1 MEDDGRS
8 PRLDDAEL
16 AEEIVLY
23 GDLVVAASEAAG
35 DLTLR
40 EIDELLGLDEGGPPP
55 SGVRSDDHQRSS
67 KKGPPGFVPGAAL
80 P

>member
-1 MEDDGRS
+1 VEDDGRS

-40 EIDELLGLDEGGPPP
+40 EIDELLGLDDRGSPP
-55 SGVRSDDHQRSS
+55 SSLRADERQHTS
-67 KKGPPGFVPGAAL
+67 KLPPGFVPGAAL